1 MTGTGSRS
9 SIVVLI
15 MLLCGLLSSIVNAA
29 PPTLQVNHDFK
40 KLEQFQMGYFVDPS
54 GNMPISQVQNQH
66 FEASSNSITLGSN
79 AKTTWAKIVL
89 QNTSDSPITLYLH
102 NPYAYYNHAIE
113 LNEVVNGQVTRKRL
127 LDMDNK
133 DTYEWM
139 YQGTAV
145 FDITLP
151 RQQVTTLYLKNVSY
165 IYQVFSVEL
174 YSQDLSKRVLI
185 NQYNDITL
193 IVGMVLALIIYNFF
207 LFLSS
212 RLKEHLFYA
221 CYLVSGGFWIALS
234 YGLFASFFDVF
245 GSITLKWN
253 IALGTMPICLLFF
266 MINIFETRKKY
277 PIEHKAL
284 LTTIAILATNSIYGL
299 FDIISAL
306 EYASTLAFIVMSISL
321 CVTISMFVRR
331 HPLALLFL
339 IGHGFF
345 VTFSLLAVLFYQG
358 RIGFNYINS
367 HGVGI
372 GILLESLVLSLIIA
386 NRIRTLEKLEA
397 TQAELQLLASTD
409 PLTQLLNRRSFDL
422 EASALL
428 NQDKQ
433 IRFPLSLAIL
443 DIDFFKNINDTYGHS
458 LGDQVIVRVADV
470 LRAQCRLQDIVA
482 RYGGEEF
489 VILMPNTTREKAH
502 VLAER
507 IRTTLAHT
515 SVQVDQNQLV
525 NFTLSVGISEV
536 DAKTA
541 DLQAAIN
548 QADKAL
554 YKAKNSGRN
563 QSQLHIS

>member
-1 MTGTGSRS
+1 
-9 SIVVLI
+9 
-15 MLLCGLLSSIVNAA
+15 MLLSGLLSSIVNAA

-113 LNEVVNGQVTRKRL
+113 LNDVVNGQVTRKRL

-165 IYQVFSVEL
+165 IYQVFSVEI

>member
-1 MTGTGSRS
+1 MTGTDSRS

-345 VTFSLLAVLFYQG
+345 VTFSVLAVLFYQG

>member
-151 RQQVTTLYLKNVSY
+151 RQQVTTLYLKNFSY

-345 VTFSLLAVLFYQG
+345 VTFSVLAVLFYQG

>member
-40 KLEQFQMGYFVDPS
+40 KLELFQMGYFVDPS

-113 LNEVVNGQVTRKRL
+113 LNDVVNGQVTRKRL

-321 CVTISMFVRR
+321 CVTISMFARK

>member
-133 DTYEWM
+133 DTYKWM

-151 RQQVTTLYLKNVSY
+151 RQQITTLYLKNVSY

-253 IALGTMPICLLFF
+253 IALGTMPICLLIF
-266 MINIFETRKKY
+266 MINIFETRTKY
-277 PIEHKAL
+277 PTEHKAL

-306 EYASTLAFIVMSISL
+306 EYASSLAFIVMSISL
-321 CVTISMFVRR
+321 CVTISMFLRR

-345 VTFSLLAVLFYQG
+345 VTFSVLAVLFYQG

>member
-89 QNTSDSPITLYLH
+89 QNTGDSPITLYLH

-133 DTYEWM
+133 DTYKWM

-151 RQQVTTLYLKNVSY
+151 RQQVKTLYLKNVSY

-253 IALGTMPICLLFF
+253 IALGTMPICLLIF
-266 MINIFETRKKY
+266 MINIFETRTKY
-277 PIEHKAL
+277 PTEHKAL

-306 EYASTLAFIVMSISL
+306 EYASSLAFIVMSISL
-321 CVTISMFVRR
+321 CVTISMFLRR

-345 VTFSLLAVLFYQG
+345 VTFSVLAVLFYQG

>member
-1 MTGTGSRS
+1 
-9 SIVVLI
+9 
-15 MLLCGLLSSIVNAA
+15 
-29 PPTLQVNHDFK
+29 
-40 KLEQFQMGYFVDPS
+40 
-54 GNMPISQVQNQH
+54 
-66 FEASSNSITLGSN
+66 
-79 AKTTWAKIVL
+79 
-89 QNTSDSPITLYLH
+89 
-102 NPYAYYNHAIE
+102 
-113 LNEVVNGQVTRKRL
+113 
-127 LDMDNK
+127 
-133 DTYEWM
+133 
-139 YQGTAV
+139 
-145 FDITLP
+145 
-151 RQQVTTLYLKNVSY
+151 
-165 IYQVFSVEL
+165 
-174 YSQDLSKRVLI
+174 
-185 NQYNDITL
+185 
-193 IVGMVLALIIYNFF
+193 
-207 LFLSS
+207 
-212 RLKEHLFYA
+212 
-221 CYLVSGGFWIALS
+221 
-234 YGLFASFFDVF
+234 
-245 GSITLKWN
+245 
-253 IALGTMPICLLFF
+253 
-266 MINIFETRKKY
+266 
-277 PIEHKAL
+277 AL

-321 CVTISMFVRR
+321 CVTISMFARK

>member
-1 MTGTGSRS
+1 
-9 SIVVLI
+9 

-79 AKTTWAKIVL
+79 AKTTWAKIAL
-89 QNTSDSPITLYLH
+89 KNTSDSPITLYLH

-133 DTYEWM
+133 DTYKWM

-253 IALGTMPICLLFF
+253 IALGTMPICLLIF
-266 MINIFETRKKY
+266 MINIFETRTKY
-277 PIEHKAL
+277 PTEHKAL
-284 LTTIAILATNSIYGL
+284 LTI
-299 FDIISAL
+299 
-306 EYASTLAFIVMSISL
+306 
-321 CVTISMFVRR
+321 
-331 HPLALLFL
+331 
-339 IGHGFF
+339 
-345 VTFSLLAVLFYQG
+345 
-358 RIGFNYINS
+358 
-367 HGVGI
+367 
-372 GILLESLVLSLIIA
+372 ESLVLSLIIA

>member
-331 HPLALLFL
+331 HPLSLLFL

>member
-1 MTGTGSRS
+1 
-9 SIVVLI
+9 

>member
-345 VTFSLLAVLFYQG
+345 VTFSVLAVLFYQG

-372 GILLESLVLSLIIA
+372 GVLLESLVLSLIIA

>member
-1 MTGTGSRS
+1 M
-9 SIVVLI
+9 
-15 MLLCGLLSSIVNAA
+15 SSIVNAA

-221 CYLVSGGFWIALS
+221 CYLVSGGFWIA
-234 YGLFASFFDVF
+234 
-245 GSITLKWN
+245 
-253 IALGTMPICLLFF
+253 
-266 MINIFETRKKY
+266 
-277 PIEHKAL
+277 
-284 LTTIAILATNSIYGL
+284 
-299 FDIISAL
+299 
-306 EYASTLAFIVMSISL
+306 
-321 CVTISMFVRR
+321 
-331 HPLALLFL
+331 
-339 IGHGFF
+339 
-345 VTFSLLAVLFYQG
+345 
-358 RIGFNYINS
+358 
-367 HGVGI
+367 
-372 GILLESLVLSLIIA
+372 
-386 NRIRTLEKLEA
+386 
-397 TQAELQLLASTD
+397 
-409 PLTQLLNRRSFDL
+409 
-422 EASALL
+422 
-428 NQDKQ
+428 
-433 IRFPLSLAIL
+433 
-443 DIDFFKNINDTYGHS
+443 
-458 LGDQVIVRVADV
+458 
-470 LRAQCRLQDIVA
+470 
-482 RYGGEEF
+482 
-489 VILMPNTTREKAH
+489 
-502 VLAER
+502 
-507 IRTTLAHT
+507 
-515 SVQVDQNQLV
+515 
-525 NFTLSVGISEV
+525 
-536 DAKTA
+536 
-541 DLQAAIN
+541 
-548 QADKAL
+548 
-554 YKAKNSGRN
+554 
-563 QSQLHIS
+563 

>member
-1 MTGTGSRS
+1 
-9 SIVVLI
+9 
-15 MLLCGLLSSIVNAA
+15 
-29 PPTLQVNHDFK
+29 
-40 KLEQFQMGYFVDPS
+40 MGYFVDPS

-145 FDITLP
+145 FDMTLP

-345 VTFSLLAVLFYQG
+345 VTFSVLAVLFYQG

>member
-145 FDITLP
+145 FDMTLP

-345 VTFSLLAVLFYQG
+345 VTFSVLAVLFYQG

>member
-345 VTFSLLAVLFYQG
+345 VTFSVLAVLFYQG